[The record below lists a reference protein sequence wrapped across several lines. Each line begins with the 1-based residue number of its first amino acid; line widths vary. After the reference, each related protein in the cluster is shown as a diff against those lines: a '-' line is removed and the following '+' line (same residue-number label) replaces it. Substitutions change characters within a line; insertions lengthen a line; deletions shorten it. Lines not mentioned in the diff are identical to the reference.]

1 MKESKKYYKDIKKLI
16 PIHGKREK
24 SFLKELQVQ
33 INEYEEDN
41 VECTYQQLSKEFGTP
56 IDVMKSYYDT
66 IDSPYILKRLKLKR
80 NVMIT
85 CVAVILCSLMLT
97 LWKIHIYNVEH
108 ERFMNETFYWE
119 EGPIKIIER
128 KVIEE

>member
-1 MKESKKYYKDIKKLI
+1 MKESKKYFKDIKKLF

-24 SFLKELQVQ
+24 SFLKELQIQ

-41 VECTYQQLSKEFGTP
+41 QDCTYQQLSREFGTP

-66 IDSPYILKRLKLKR
+66 IDSPYILKRLKFKR
-80 NVMIT
+80 VIIIT
-85 CVAVILCSLMLT
+85 CVAIILCSLILT

-108 ERFMNETFYWE
+108 ERFMHETFYWE
-119 EGPIKIIER
+119 ERIEEIED